1 MILKSFNIIIILKIF
16 LLISNIIFR
25 KYISSI
31 KEIVNKYNNET
42 QEKNMTKEDIIK
54 IKFNRKIYNLDEYLS
69 ALKQK
74 VIIGKLS
81 KKIKNLNNIFEKN
94 ILFLKWFKQ

>member
-94 ILFLKWFKQ
+94 IQFLKWFKQ